1 MKAENFII
9 ADAKEAQS
17 YGFTIEGDVCFIF
30 EIDHHYTAACLGQ
43 TKNDQGTSAWRLDTI
58 DSELIPYSRVL
69 DTLEDGLI
77 LGQAIAKA
85 SAALGSAGELD
96 DRNFG
101 AMLHMF
107 GMV

>member
-30 EIDHHYTAACLGQ
+30 EIDYYTAACLGQ
-43 TKNDQGTSAWRLDTI
+43 TKNDQGISVWRLDTI
-58 DSELIPYSRVL
+58 DSELTPYSRVL

-85 SAALGSAGELD
+85 GAALGSAGELD
-96 DRNFG
+96 NRNFG
-101 AMLHMF
+101 AMLQMF